1 MYPEELELTINDIA
15 QGGDG
20 VGRWEGR
27 VVFAT
32 GGLPGERV
40 RVRLH
45 DRRSDFARGKVIAV
59 LEASP
64 DRIEPRLPEGGDHM
78 SWQHI
83 AYPAQLR
90 FKRSILQQ
98 QLARLGGLHDAPV
111 AEMIGAPQPWGYR
124 NTAHFHVQGNRV
136 GYFAAGSRTLVEI
149 DEDPLLLPVLNQA
162 LAALR
167 DTLRFSSHNEDD
179 DEAQVHTAT
188 VRASTAYGYA
198 LGMLEGT
205 GDLSGTAWRWRSRL
219 PALAGV
225 HYSDPAD
232 SRAPLLVEG
241 ADSLNEELAD
251 VAFQLGPQ
259 SFFQVHA
266 AQAETLVW
274 VVREALNPQ
283 PEQRLLDAYSGVGT
297 FALPLSRSF
306 ADVVAVEEHP
316 DSVEDGIN
324 SAVLNNISNVRFR
337 EGQVERVL
345 MTLDGS
351 FDAAVL
357 DPPRRGCHP
366 AALQAL
372 LALAPTRIA
381 YVACSPGILARDL
394 KILLSERDPGLP
406 RYTLRSVQPVDMF
419 PQTPH
424 IECVALIEQG

>member
-1 MYPEELELTINDIA
+1 MYPEELELTINDMA

-27 VVFAT
+27 VVFAQ

-45 DRRSDFARGKVIAV
+45 ERRSDFARGKVIKV

-83 AYPAQLR
+83 DYAAQLR

-98 QLARLGGLHDAPV
+98 QLERLGGIPDAPV
-111 AEMIGAPQPWGYR
+111 DEMIPSPKEWGYR
-124 NTAHFHVQGNRV
+124 NSAHFHVHGKKV
-136 GYFAAGSRTLVEI
+136 GYHAANSRRVVEI
-149 DEDPLLLPVLNQA
+149 AEDPLLMPVLNEA
-162 LAALR
+162 LLALR
-167 DTLRFSSHNEDD
+167 DTLHYTLSDNMQLSS
-179 DEAQVHTAT
+179 AS
-188 VRASTAYGYA
+188 VRASSSFGYA
-198 LGMLEGT
+198 LGMLKGSGE
-205 GDLSGTAWRWRSRL
+205 LAGTAWRWRSRL

-225 HYSDPAD
+225 HYSNPAD
-232 SRAPLLVEG
+232 SRANLLIEG
-241 ADSLNEELAD
+241 AEAISEEFGGMLFELSA
-251 VAFQLGPQ
+251 Q
-259 SFFQVHA
+259 SFFQVNK
-266 AQAETLVW
+266 AQAENLLRL
-274 VVREALNPQ
+274 VREGLDLQ

-297 FALPLSRSF
+297 FALPLSQICGE
-306 ADVVAVEEHP
+306 VVAVEEHP
-316 DSVEDGIN
+316 AAVQDGQN
-324 SAVLNNISNVRFR
+324 SLMLNNISNVQFY
-337 EGQVERVL
+337 EGRVEHIL

-366 AALQAL
+366 SALEAI
-372 LALAPTRIA
+372 LALAPTKIA

-394 KILLSERDPGLP
+394 KILLREREIGMP
-406 RYTLRSVQPVDMF
+406 RYELRRVTPVDMF

-424 IECVALIEQG
+424 IECVAVLEQVA

>member
-1 MYPEELELTINDIA
+1 MYPEELELTINDMA

-27 VVFAT
+27 VVFAQ

-45 DRRSDFARGKVIAV
+45 ERRSDFARGKVIKV

-83 AYPAQLR
+83 DYAAQLR

-98 QLARLGGLHDAPV
+98 QLERLGGIPDAPV
-111 AEMIGAPQPWGYR
+111 DEMIPSPKEWGYR
-124 NTAHFHVQGNRV
+124 NSAHFHVHGKKV
-136 GYFAAGSRTLVEI
+136 GYHAANSRRVVEI
-149 DEDPLLLPVLNQA
+149 AEDPLLMPVLNEA
-162 LAALR
+162 LLALR
-167 DTLRFSSHNEDD
+167 DTLHYTLSDNMQLSS
-179 DEAQVHTAT
+179 AS
-188 VRASTAYGYA
+188 VRASSSFGYA
-198 LGMLEGT
+198 LGMLEGS
-205 GDLSGTAWRWRSRL
+205 GELAGTAWRWRSRL

-225 HYSDPAD
+225 HYSNPAD
-232 SRAPLLVEG
+232 PRANLLIEG
-241 ADSLNEELAD
+241 AEAISEEFGGMLFELSA
-251 VAFQLGPQ
+251 Q
-259 SFFQVHA
+259 SFFQVNK
-266 AQAETLVW
+266 AQAENLLRL
-274 VVREALNPQ
+274 VREGLDLQ

-297 FALPLSRSF
+297 FALPLSQICGE
-306 ADVVAVEEHP
+306 VVAVEEHP
-316 DSVEDGIN
+316 AAVQDGQN
-324 SAVLNNISNVRFR
+324 SLMLNNISNVQFY
-337 EGQVERVL
+337 EGRVEHTL

-366 AALQAL
+366 SALEAI
-372 LALAPTRIA
+372 LALAPTKIA

-394 KILLSERDPGLP
+394 KILLREREIGMP
-406 RYTLRSVQPVDMF
+406 RYELRRVTPVDMF

-424 IECVALIEQG
+424 IECVAVLEQVA